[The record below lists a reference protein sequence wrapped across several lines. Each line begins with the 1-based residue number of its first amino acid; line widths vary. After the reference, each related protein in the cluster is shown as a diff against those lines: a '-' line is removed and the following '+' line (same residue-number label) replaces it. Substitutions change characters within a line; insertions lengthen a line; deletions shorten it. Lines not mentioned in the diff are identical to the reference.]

1 MYKQET
7 SPLYKTFFSARNLDN
22 IQGMIRQG
30 VAKNTGDTIGRQND
44 RDLLAI
50 MNSVYSVNSYNPYSD
65 VEKQTSW
72 LNQVTANKGIQQV
85 TSGVLMYKQFI
96 KDIDRLPM
104 PNDLPRNTSTYG
116 KKIGTNNKW

>member
-1 MYKQET
+1 
-7 SPLYKTFFSARNLDN
+7 
-22 IQGMIRQG
+22 MIRQG